1 MAKKEIRKSLKK
13 PDKIIIRG
21 KFSMESAK
29 MYIITALLM
38 FHIIPLFFVFMGE
51 NGRMLLAQM
60 FMFMLNPILL
70 FAAGFFYGVRNGFD
84 FKYPLILTLLSTV
97 SIVMYYDF
105 ETAYN
110 VALGLS
116 LSFCVYLIFSYL
128 SALLGG
134 FVKRFL
140 I

>member
-1 MAKKEIRKSLKK
+1 MAKKKIRRSLNERKG
-13 PDKIIIRG
+13 IIITG
-21 KFSMESAK
+21 KFAMESAK
-29 MYIITALLM
+29 AYIIIALVM

-51 NGRMLLAQM
+51 NGRMMLAQL

-70 FAAGFFYGVRNGFD
+70 FSVGFFYGVRNGFD
-84 FKYPLILTLLSTV
+84 WKYPLILTVLSTV

-110 VALGLS
+110 VALGVA
-116 LSFCVYLIFSYL
+116 LSFGVYIIFAYL

>member
-1 MAKKEIRKSLKK
+1 MAKKQIRKSLKK
-13 PDKIIIRG
+13 PNGIIIRG

-51 NGRMLLAQM
+51 NGRMILAQM
-60 FMFMLNPILL
+60 FMFMLNPIFI
-70 FAAGFFYGVRNGFD
+70 FAVGFFYGVRNGFD
-84 FKYPLILTLLSTV
+84 FKYPIILTAISVV
-97 SIVMYYDF
+97 SVVMYYEF

-110 VALGLS
+110 VALGFS
-116 LSFCVYLIFSYL
+116 VSFCVYLIFSYL
-128 SALLGG
+128 STLLGG
-134 FVKRFL
+134 FIKRFL

>member
-1 MAKKEIRKSLKK
+1 MAKKKIRRSLNEPKG
-13 PDKIIIRG
+13 IIITG
-21 KFSMESAK
+21 KFAMESAK
-29 MYIITALLM
+29 AYIIIALVM

-51 NGRMLLAQM
+51 NGRMMLAQL
-60 FMFMLNPILL
+60 FMFMLNPIFL
-70 FAAGFFYGVRNGFD
+70 FSVGFFYGVRNGFD
-84 FKYPLILTLLSTV
+84 WKYPLILTVLSTV
-97 SIVMYYDF
+97 SIIMYYDF

-110 VALGLS
+110 VALGLA
-116 LSFCVYLIFSYL
+116 LSFGVYIIFAYM